1 MESPIQNLRQICQG
15 ILAKE
20 NQYIVRAASD
30 RISVW
35 EMKGKMWKNSRGK
48 TSVNT
53 ILNFLRQD
61 LIKISFKEDERRRGR
76 PER

>member
-1 MESPIQNLRQICQG
+1 MQICQA

-20 NQYIVRAASD
+20 NQDIVRAASD

-35 EMKGKMWKNSRGK
+35 EMKGKMWKKNSRGK
-48 TSVNT
+48 TSDNT